1 MVMEFQENT
10 KFFDLLNEGSN
21 LETLK
26 NKYQG
31 QDIKA
36 YRIHGLIGDNLKGNC
51 VIHANMKENPNKKY
65 VLLISY
71 SDATKKDCLTDLYSD
86 LIKQGKIVGLFLN
99 ETPHI
104 GELTFPQHKFLTH
117 LGCTDITDLYYMSKN
132 YKNLKT
138 AIPYLGFEQPIP
150 NNNKVALFRFSS
162 FHGHVPKRH
171 ISEESWN
178 NIESHI
184 LDLGLDAHLYGTL
197 DDTMKTLVKPENDH
211 RGKLS
216 ILDTIKHSSD
226 SGLCISTTTFL
237 PIYMHH
243 HIPCLVFIDP
253 IDTQAISLL
262 WRSNHNYLPINTQFP
277 DYVTYVK
284 KYVNTYYLANLN
296 INTILG
302 ELTQSLTGIT
312 GR

>member
-1 MVMEFQENT
+1 MSMEFQENT
-10 KFFDLLNEGSN
+10 KFYDLLNEGST
-21 LETLK
+21 LESLK

-36 YRIHGLIGDNLKGNC
+36 YRIHGLLGDNLLATG
-51 VIHANMKENPNKKY
+51 ILSANMRDNPNKKY

-71 SDATKKDCLTDLYSD
+71 SDASKKDCLTDLYSD
-86 LIKQGKIVGLFLN
+86 LINQGKIVGLFLN

-138 AIPYLGFEQPIP
+138 ATPYLGFEQPLP

-162 FHGHVPKRH
+162 YHAHVPKRH
-171 ISEESWN
+171 ISEEAWN
-178 NIESHI
+178 LIEQHLSDLNIE
-184 LDLGLDAHLYGTL
+184 AHLYGTL

-216 ILDTIKHSSD
+216 ILATIKHSAD

-237 PIYMHH
+237 PHYLANF
-243 HIPCLVFIDP
+243 IPCLVYADPVDIHALCNHWRVNHNFMP
-253 IDTQAISLL
+253 IDTTKI
-262 WRSNHNYLPINTQFP
+262 
-277 DYVTYVK
+277 DYVSYVI
-284 KYVNTYYLANLN
+284 KYIDMWYLSNLKVE
-296 INTILG
+296 NTIQTIFNGLQAG
-302 ELTQSLTGIT
+302 V
-312 GR
+312 